1 MEIVFSV
8 IKSIGGLKIWTQGF
22 PKQMHLSS
30 RAANPSFANEGN
42 GIHGES
48 EGKNPQEYSNVKL
61 KSIKRVQQS
70 HNNKKLLLQ

>member
-1 MEIVFSV
+1 
-8 IKSIGGLKIWTQGF
+8 
-22 PKQMHLSS
+22 MHLSS

-61 KSIKRVQQS
+61 KSIKRLQQS